1 MTTSVKKHP
10 FDLNGRVALVTGG
23 NSGIGLAL
31 ALGLR
36 DAGATVAI
44 AARRAARNTEAL
56 AQLGAGHAA
65 FEMDVT
71 DEATIERTVAGVV
84 ERFGRIDVLINNAG
98 AAKAASV
105 LEQSLEEWNQVL
117 ATDLTGPMLCTK
129 HVARVMK
136 RQGRGRIINIASVY
150 GLTAASKGRLISY
163 VAAKHGLIGLTRV
176 NAVELAPLGIR
187 VNSIAPGWIFTE
199 MNNSSRGTP
208 FEQAVVRRTPMGR
221 WGGTEELVGACVYL
235 ASDASGFV
243 TGSCLTVDGGYS
255 ASDGLD
261 RE

>member
-1 MTTSVKKHP
+1 MSANL
-10 FDLNGRVALVTGG
+10 FDLRDQVALVTGG

-36 DAGATVAI
+36 DAGATVVV
-44 AARRAARNTEAL
+44 AARRAARNAEAL

-71 DEATIERTVAGVV
+71 DEATIERTVAAVV
-84 ERFGRIDVLINNAG
+84 ERYGRLDVLVNNAG
-98 AAKAASV
+98 AAKASSV
-105 LEQSLEEWNQVL
+105 LEQSLEEWNRVL
-117 ATDLTGPMLCTK
+117 ATDLSGPMLCTK
-129 HVARVMK
+129 HAARAMQ
-136 RQGRGRIINIASVY
+136 RQGSGRIINIASVY
-150 GLTAASKGRLISY
+150 GLTAASRGLLISY

-176 NAVELAPLGIR
+176 NAIELAPMGIR
-187 VNSIAPGWIFTE
+187 VNAIAPGWIFTE
-199 MNNSSRGTP
+199 MNDGARGTP
-208 FEQAVVRRTPMGR
+208 FEQAVMRRTPIGR
-221 WGGTEELVGACVYL
+221 WGGAQELVGACVYL
-235 ASDASGFV
+235 ASEASGFV

>member
-1 MTTSVKKHP
+1 VSSNLSANL
-10 FDLNGRVALVTGG
+10 FDLRGRVALVTGG

-36 DAGATVAI
+36 DAGASVAV
-44 AARRAARNTEAL
+44 AARRATRNAEAL

-71 DEATIERTVAGVV
+71 DEASVQRTVAAVV
-84 ERFGRIDVLINNAG
+84 ERFGKLDVLVNNAG

-105 LEQSLEEWNQVL
+105 LEQSLEDWNRVI

-129 HVARVMK
+129 YAARAMQ
-136 RQGRGRIINIASVY
+136 RQGAGCIVNIASVY
-150 GLTAASKGRLISY
+150 GLTAASRGRLISY

-187 VNSIAPGWIFTE
+187 VNAIAPGWIHTE
-199 MNNSSRGTP
+199 MTNSSGG
-208 FEQAVVRRTPMGR
+208 FEQAVNRRTPLGR
-221 WGGTEELVGACVYL
+221 WGGAHELVGACVYL
-235 ASDASGFV
+235 ASDASGYA
-243 TGSCLTVDGGYS
+243 TGSCLTVDGGYN

>member
-1 MTTSVKKHP
+1 MSQNL
-10 FDLNGRVALVTGG
+10 FDLGGRVVLVTGG

-36 DAGATVAI
+36 DAGATVAV
-44 AARRAARNTEAL
+44 AARRPSRNAEAL

-71 DEATIERTVAGVV
+71 DEAAIERTVAGVV
-84 ERFGRIDVLINNAG
+84 ERYGRLDVLVNNAG
-98 AAKAASV
+98 AAQAASV
-105 LEQSLEEWNQVL
+105 LEQSLDDWNRVL

-129 HVARVMK
+129 HAARAMQ
-136 RQGRGRIINIASVY
+136 RQGGGRIVNIASIY
-150 GLTAASKGRLISY
+150 GLTAASGGRLISY

-176 NAVELAPLGIR
+176 NAIELAPLGIR
-187 VNSIAPGWIFTE
+187 VNAIAPGWIFTE
-199 MNNSSRGTP
+199 MNDDARGTP
-208 FEQAVVRRTPMGR
+208 FEQAVMRRTPMGR
-221 WGGTEELVGACVYL
+221 WGGTQELVGACVYL
-235 ASDASGFV
+235 ASEASGYV
-243 TGSCLTVDGGYS
+243 TGSSLTVDGGYT

>member
-1 MTTSVKKHP
+1 MHAGTL
-10 FDLNGRVALVTGG
+10 FDLRGRVALVTGG

-36 DAGATVAI
+36 DAGARVAV
-44 AARRAARNTEAL
+44 AARRAARNAEAL
-56 AQLGAGHAA
+56 ALLGDGHAA
-65 FEMDVT
+65 FEMDVI
-71 DEATIERTVAGVV
+71 DEAAVERTVSAVV
-84 ERFGRIDVLINNAG
+84 ERFGRLDILVNNAG
-98 AAKAASV
+98 AAKASSV
-105 LEQSLEEWNQVL
+105 LDQSLEEWNRVL

-129 HVARVMK
+129 HAARVMK
-136 RQGRGRIINIASVY
+136 RQGEGRIINIASVY
-150 GLTAASKGRLISY
+150 GLTAASRGRLISY

-187 VNSIAPGWIFTE
+187 VNAIAPGWVFTE
-199 MNNSSRGTP
+199 MNQSARGTP
-208 FEQAVVRRTPMGR
+208 FEQAVMRRTPLGR
-221 WGGTEELVGACVYL
+221 WGDTQELVGSCVYL
-235 ASDASGFV
+235 ASDASGYV

>member
-1 MTTSVKKHP
+1 MSQNL
-10 FDLNGRVALVTGG
+10 FDLGGRVVLVTGG

-36 DAGATVAI
+36 DAGATVAV
-44 AARRAARNTEAL
+44 AARRTSRNAEAL
-56 AQLGAGHAA
+56 AQLGPDHAA

-71 DEATIERTVAGVV
+71 DEAAIERTVAGVV
-84 ERFGRIDVLINNAG
+84 ERYGRLDVLVNNAG

-117 ATDLTGPMLCTK
+117 ATDLTGPMLCTT
-129 HVARVMK
+129 HAARVMK
-136 RQGRGRIINIASVY
+136 RQGDGRIVNIASVY
-150 GLTAASKGRLISY
+150 GLMAASRGRLISY

-187 VNSIAPGWIFTE
+187 VNAIAPGWIFTE
-199 MNNSSRGTP
+199 MNDDARGTS
-208 FEQAVVRRTPMGR
+208 FVRAVVRRTPIGR
-221 WGGTEELVGACVYL
+221 WGSTQELIGACVYL
-235 ASDASGFV
+235 ASDASGYV
-243 TGSCLTVDGGYS
+243 TGSCLTVDGGYT